1 MDSSNISDF
10 DYHLPEELIAQRPL
24 EQRSDAR
31 LLVFEK
37 GKILD
42 RKFSE
47 LPELLPQTTQLVLNN
62 TQVINARIIM
72 FRESGARVEL
82 FLLAPLKPKSMEEA
96 MISESECIWTALV
109 GGGKRWKEGE
119 TLSLDADGLKLS
131 AKRLVHH
138 GTHSEVAFSWD
149 ETQGNFGELL
159 EKLGRVPLPPYMN
172 REVEEADP
180 ERYQTTYAEI
190 QGSVA
195 APTAGLHYTSE
206 ILEEMR
212 SKGISLEKVTL
223 HVGAGTFK
231 PVSSESFKDHDMHSE
246 HISVQRSTIE
256 ALAAHKG
263 PRVAVGTTSLRTLE
277 SLYWLAVAK
286 YHGRLQNKVE
296 QWDPYELEDVFSSY
310 SEALNYLL
318 EQAGDASVLNAATA
332 LMIVPSYSVKSID
345 GITTNF
351 HLPKSTLLLLVS
363 AMIGEDWIKVYE
375 HATAERYRFLSYGD
389 TSLLW
394 KNK

>member
-37 GKILD
+37 GNIHD

-47 LPELLPQTTQLVLNN
+47 LPELLPQNTQLVLNN

-72 FRESGARVEL
+72 FRASGARVEL

-119 TLSLDADGLKLS
+119 TLNLDANGLKLS

-138 GTHSEVAFSWD
+138 GTHSEVVFSWD

-195 APTAGLHYTSE
+195 APTAGLHYTKE

-246 HISVQRSTIE
+246 HISVQRTTIE

-318 EQAGDASVLNAATA
+318 EQAGDASVLNASTA

-363 AMIGEDWIKVYE
+363 AMIGENWIKVYE

>member
-47 LPELLPQTTQLVLNN
+47 LPELLPQNTQLVLNN

-159 EKLGRVPLPPYMN
+159 EQLGRVPLPPYMN

-195 APTAGLHYTSE
+195 APTAGLHYTKE

-246 HISVQRSTIE
+246 HISLQRSTIE

-375 HATAERYRFLSYGD
+375 HAIAERYRFLSYGD

>member
-24 EQRSDAR
+24 TRRSDAR
-31 LLVFEK
+31 LLVFER

-47 LPELLPQTTQLVLNN
+47 LPELLPQNTQLVLNN

-82 FLLAPLKPKSMEEA
+82 FLLAPLKPRSMDEA

-119 TLSLDADGLKLS
+119 SLSLDADGLKLF

-138 GTHSEVAFSWD
+138 GAHSEVAFSWD

-363 AMIGEDWIKVYE
+363 AMIGDEWLRVYK
-375 HATAERYRFLSYGD
+375 HATADCYRFLSYGD

>member
-37 GKILD
+37 GNILD

-47 LPELLPQTTQLVLNN
+47 LPELLPQNTQLVLNN

-82 FLLAPLKPKSMEEA
+82 FLLAPLKPKSMDEA
-96 MISESECIWTALV
+96 MISCAECTWTTLV

-119 TLSLDADGLKLS
+119 TLNLDADGLMLS

-195 APTAGLHYTSE
+195 APTAGLHYTKE

-231 PVSSESFKDHDMHSE
+231 PVSSERFKDHDMHSE
-246 HISVQRSTIE
+246 HISVQRTTIE
-256 ALAAHKG
+256 ALAAHEG

-318 EQAGDASVLNAATA
+318 EQAGDASVLNASTA

-363 AMIGEDWIKVYE
+363 AMIGEDWIKVYQ
-375 HATAERYRFLSYGD
+375 HATADRYRFLSYGD

>member
-47 LPELLPQTTQLVLNN
+47 LPELLPDNTQLVLNN

-119 TLSLDADGLKLS
+119 SLSLDADGLKLS

-149 ETQGNFGELL
+149 EVQGNFGELL

-195 APTAGLHYTSE
+195 APTAGLHYTKE

-263 PRVAVGTTSLRTLE
+263 LRVAVGTTSLRTLE

-363 AMIGEDWIKVYE
+363 AMIGEDWIRVYE
-375 HATAERYRFLSYGD
+375 HATANRYRFLSYGD

>member
-31 LLVFEK
+31 LLVFEQ

-47 LPELLPQTTQLVLNN
+47 LPELLPHNTQLVLNN

-119 TLSLDADGLKLS
+119 SLSLDADGLKLS

-149 ETQGNFGELL
+149 EVQGNFGELL

-195 APTAGLHYTSE
+195 APTAGLHYTKE

-263 PRVAVGTTSLRTLE
+263 LRVAVGTTSLRTLE

-363 AMIGEDWIKVYE
+363 AMIGEDWLRVYE
-375 HATAERYRFLSYGD
+375 HATANRYRFLSYGD

>member
-47 LPELLPQTTQLVLNN
+47 LPELLPDNTQLVLNN

-119 TLSLDADGLKLS
+119 SLSLDADGLKLS

-149 ETQGNFGELL
+149 EVQGNFGELL

-195 APTAGLHYTSE
+195 APTAGLHYTKE

-363 AMIGEDWIKVYE
+363 AMIGEDWLRVYE
-375 HATAERYRFLSYGD
+375 HATANRYRFLSYGD

>member
-37 GKILD
+37 GNILD

-47 LPELLPQTTQLVLNN
+47 LPELLPQNTQLVLNN

-96 MISESECIWTALV
+96 MISKSECIWTTLV

-131 AKRLVHH
+131 AKRMVHH
-138 GTHSEVAFSWD
+138 GAHSEVVFSWD

-195 APTAGLHYTSE
+195 APTAGLHYTKE

-246 HISVQRSTIE
+246 HISVQRTTIE

-318 EQAGDASVLNAATA
+318 EQAGDASVLNASTA

>member
-47 LPELLPQTTQLVLNN
+47 LPELLPDNTQLVLNN

-119 TLSLDADGLKLS
+119 SLSLDADGLKLS

-149 ETQGNFGELL
+149 EVQGNFGELL

-195 APTAGLHYTSE
+195 APTAGLHYTKE

-263 PRVAVGTTSLRTLE
+263 LRVAVGTTSLRTLE

-363 AMIGEDWIKVYE
+363 AMIGEDWLRVYE
-375 HATAERYRFLSYGD
+375 HATANRYRFLSYGD

>member
-47 LPELLPQTTQLVLNN
+47 LPELLPDNTQLVLNN

-119 TLSLDADGLKLS
+119 SLSLDADGLKLS

-149 ETQGNFGELL
+149 EVQGNFGELL

-195 APTAGLHYTSE
+195 APTAGLHYTKE

-263 PRVAVGTTSLRTLE
+263 LRVAVGTTSLRTLE

-318 EQAGDASVLNAATA
+318 EQAGDASVLNTATA

-363 AMIGEDWIKVYE
+363 AMIREDWIRVYG
-375 HATAERYRFLSYGD
+375 HATANRYRFLSYGD

>member
-1 MDSSNISDF
+1 MNSSHIADF

-47 LPELLPQTTQLVLNN
+47 LPELLPQNTQLVLNN

-119 TLSLDADGLKLS
+119 SLSVDAGGLKLF

-138 GTHSEVAFSWD
+138 GAHSEVAFSWD

-231 PVSSESFKDHDMHSE
+231 PVSSENFTDHDMHSE
-246 HISVQRSTIE
+246 HISVQRSTME

-286 YHGRLQNKVE
+286 YHGRLQNRVE
-296 QWDPYELEDVFSSY
+296 QWDPYELDDVFSSY

-318 EQAGDASVLNAATA
+318 EQAGNASVLNAATA

-363 AMIGEDWIKVYE
+363 AMIGDEWLRVYK
-375 HATAERYRFLSYGD
+375 HATADRYRFLSYGD

>member
-1 MDSSNISDF
+1 MDSSSISDF

-37 GKILD
+37 RNILD

-47 LPELLPQTTQLVLNN
+47 LPELLPQNTQLVLNN

-119 TLSLDADGLKLS
+119 TLNLDADGIKLS
-131 AKRLVHH
+131 AKRVVHH

-172 REVEEADP
+172 REVEESDP

-195 APTAGLHYTSE
+195 APTAGLHYTKE

-246 HISVQRSTIE
+246 HISVQRTTIE

-263 PRVAVGTTSLRTLE
+263 LRVAVGTTSLRTLE

-363 AMIGEDWIKVYE
+363 AMIGENWIKVYE

>member
-47 LPELLPQTTQLVLNN
+47 LPELLPQNTQLVLNN

-72 FRESGARVEL
+72 FRESGGRVEL

-159 EKLGRVPLPPYMN
+159 EQLGRVPLPPYMN

-195 APTAGLHYTSE
+195 APTAGLHYTKE

-246 HISVQRSTIE
+246 HISLQRSTIE